1 MLLTYEFYFCFV
13 RRRFYYIK
21 SFSFQTIFHEV
32 FSIHQTFETF
42 DGQLFNDSFLG
53 GCAKFALFHGMALI
67 MIATAKIYYNE
78 TKGNLQRYQIIK
90 FTVLQWH
97 RVALRFRNAA
107 LWVYFQNIRLQRKF
121 NLLNWI
127 LSQRQK
133 NQPNA
138 KLSPEN
144 YSHFWLVTYYHHWQ
158 HKPTKKSQKVKTFI
172 IINSMKVIK
181 L

>member
-107 LWVYFQNIRLQRKF
+107 L
-121 NLLNWI
+121 
-127 LSQRQK
+127 
-133 NQPNA
+133 
-138 KLSPEN
+138 
-144 YSHFWLVTYYHHWQ
+144 
-158 HKPTKKSQKVKTFI
+158 
-172 IINSMKVIK
+172 
-181 L
+181 